1 MVITETPPKVKSM
14 IGQISELTPLELL
27 ALLQLI
33 TQRLAEL
40 FHPFRSQVIQSE
52 KERVLQILADSD
64 LLVKPNWD
72 MPFPPIPDA
81 ELAELAQKFTVGR
94 PLVGNHHGG
103 ARTTCEL

>member
-14 IGQISELTPLELL
+14 IGQIAELTPLELI

-40 FHPFRSQVIQSE
+40 FNPFRSPQTE
-52 KERVLQILADSD
+52 KERVLQTLAATG
-64 LLVKPNWD
+64 LLVKPNED
-72 MPFPPIPDA
+72 MPFPPVSDA

-94 PLVGNHHGG
+94 PLSEIIMEEREQGW
-103 ARTTCEL
+103 